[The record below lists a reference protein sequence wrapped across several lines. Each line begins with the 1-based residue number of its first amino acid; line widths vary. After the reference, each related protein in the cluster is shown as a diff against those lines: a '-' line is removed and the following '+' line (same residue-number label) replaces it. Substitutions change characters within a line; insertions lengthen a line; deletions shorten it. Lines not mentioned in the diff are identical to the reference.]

1 MPGWACG
8 GLFGVEQ
15 GSAQVA
21 NIIGELADNA
31 EFDAVI
37 HGVAGGADADHGVRV
52 FNGLLGDD
60 GDDMGHE
67 GLQLL
72 AGEVV
77 GLPMELGELFT
88 ECEVIEPAAEGSLG
102 NAGIAGGL
110 GNGGREGDDGQNGL
124 LAGSE
129 AVISISRSFPD
140 KSGASAAGDRA
151 EGDSGELQWAGS
163 WLPCQFVGTLDI
175 VLPQWLG

>member
-15 GSAQVA
+15 GSTQVA

-37 HGVAGGADADHGVRV
+37 HGVAGGADADRRVRV

-88 ECEVIEPAAEGSLG
+88 ECGVIEPAAEGSLG

-129 AVISISRSFPD
+129 VGISISRSFPD
-140 KSGASAAGDRA
+140 KSGASAAGTGPKGIR
-151 EGDSGELQWAGS
+151 GSCSGLGAGCLVS
-163 WLPCQFVGTLDI
+163 LLAH
-175 VLPQWLG
+175 